1 MLISTLGVDQ
11 STLCS
16 ILYLSTQRCDR
27 LNVPLPGDKGQI
39 NEAWHDSGINR
50 TKKTTTYLRN
60 GFCQKSDHFW
70 LEIPGGVGWI
80 KFEKLRIETEFTDDG
95 ALFVAKELRSGSDP
109 APESVVQARCVLWRQ
124 REALLS
130 AANTLSFL
138 LGQKCSG

>member
-1 MLISTLGVDQ
+1 MTQELTEQKKPLRIYAMVFVKRAIT
-11 STLCS
+11 
-16 ILYLSTQRCDR
+16 LSTDDR
-27 LNVPLPGDKGQI
+27 ED
-39 NEAWHDSGINR
+39 
-50 TKKTTTYLRN
+50 
-60 GFCQKSDHFW
+60 FW

-80 KFEKLRIETEFTDDG
+80 KFEKLRLETEFTDDG

>member
-1 MLISTLGVDQ
+1 MTQELTEQKKPLRIYAMVFVKRAIT
-11 STLCS
+11 
-16 ILYLSTQRCDR
+16 LSTDDR
-27 LNVPLPGDKGQI
+27 ED
-39 NEAWHDSGINR
+39 
-50 TKKTTTYLRN
+50 
-60 GFCQKSDHFW
+60 FW

-80 KFEKLRIETEFTDDG
+80 KFEKLRLETEFTDGG